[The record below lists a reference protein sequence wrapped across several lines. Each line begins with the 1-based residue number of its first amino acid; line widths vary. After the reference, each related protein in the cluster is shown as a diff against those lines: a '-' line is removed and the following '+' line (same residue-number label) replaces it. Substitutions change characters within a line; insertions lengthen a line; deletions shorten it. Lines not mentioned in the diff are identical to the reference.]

1 MHQRP
6 RRSTQ
11 QLARAMVPRF
21 GVTRQFFHEMAVLA
35 LALAAVMATF
45 SMIALW
51 LGDAGLMTALGFSL
65 LLGIFV
71 VSVVAAAFA
80 LVSAFSIHVTERS
93 VQQRLWSR
101 FVMSEYPLVD
111 FVDANAE
118 QGVLH
123 FLSRRRLRLVGM
135 HRDEIIR
142 LAEYIRARQIDVATR
157 PNTSFQRTH
166 EG

>member
-1 MHQRP
+1 
-6 RRSTQ
+6 
-11 QLARAMVPRF
+11 MVPRF

-71 VSVVAAAFA
+71 VSVVAVAFA
-80 LVSAFSIHVTERS
+80 LVSAFSIHVAERS

-101 FVMSEYPLVD
+101 FVMSEYPLAD

-123 FLSRRRLRLVGM
+123 FSSRRRLRLVGM

-142 LAEYIRARQIDVATR
+142 LAEYIRARQIGIATR